1 MNKFTCLLA
10 VLLPAA
16 ASAAPDRTAI
26 VLPGAAADG
35 PGAVATTTRSAA
47 PPAWPQ
53 LAPEQQRERRSHY
66 ASWRALSE
74 AERQRVREAA
84 ARFAALPPA
93 QQQDLR
99 SQFQAQDQAFRDGWR
114 LGPLLGE
121 HFGRLQGLFGFLPP
135 EQRAPALAVL
145 RQLSREQVAQ
155 LALVAQRTPP
165 QQRDS
170 VRAAF
175 LAVAPGERDRWLQE
189 QAGR

>member
-1 MNKFTCLLA
+1 MNKFACLLA
-10 VLLPAA
+10 LLLPVSAA
-16 ASAAPDRTAI
+16 AAPDRSAI
-26 VLPGAAADG
+26 ALPGAAADG
-35 PGAVATTTRSAA
+35 PGAVATPRTAA

-53 LAPEQQRERRSHY
+53 LAPEQQRERRAQY

-121 HFGRLQGLFGFLPP
+121 YFGRLQGLFGFLPP

-170 VRAAF
+170 VRTAF
-175 LAVAPGERDRWLQE
+175 LAVPPAQRDRWLQE